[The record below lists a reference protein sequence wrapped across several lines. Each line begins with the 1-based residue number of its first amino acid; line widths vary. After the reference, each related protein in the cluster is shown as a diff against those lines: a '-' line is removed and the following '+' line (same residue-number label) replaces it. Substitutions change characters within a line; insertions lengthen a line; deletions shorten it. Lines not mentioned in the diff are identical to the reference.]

1 MIPKIIHYCWFGNK
15 EKPDIIKRCINS
27 WKEILSDYEIIE
39 WNEKNYDLFKNK
51 FCTQAYEQKKFAFVS
66 DVVRLDV
73 MYEYGG
79 IYLDTDVMVYKTFDE
94 ILDNKCVFGF
104 EEKEY
109 VATSFM
115 AAEKKCEFIERFL
128 EYYQNQT
135 FIKDKK
141 PDMETNVVK
150 LTKLLLD
157 IGLKKNGEF
166 QVLPSNIVVYPQVYF
181 SPYDYINCYSKRTN
195 ETICEHLFNVSWQ
208 SKNQKIK
215 KIIKSTIS
223 NLGGYEILKKLRK
236 ED

>member
-128 EYYQNQT
+128 KYYQNQT